1 MSIGRTATR
10 IGIATVLLSL
20 TALFALRACAGDVS
34 IKEWKRV
41 RSPDGRVD
49 AVVLSSGGGGALG
62 SDVFWVTLVPAGTGV
77 TGKENDVFNAMHVNP
92 LNIRWLEPRVVE
104 IAYGHAVISGFV
116 NHWSDSRVSGTLE
129 APVEI
134 RLRALTTPP

>member
-1 MSIGRTATR
+1 MTIGRTATR
-10 IGIATVLLSL
+10 VGISLVALCLAALL
-20 TALFALRACAGDVS
+20 ALRACVADVR
-34 IKEWKRV
+34 IDEWQRL

-62 SDVFWVTLVPAGTGV
+62 SDVFWVTLVPAGTRV

-116 NHWSDSRVSGTLE
+116 NHWSDPRVSGTLQ

-134 RLRALTTPP
+134 RLRAPTTPP